1 MPTYD
6 YNCSDCGRLP
16 DLHRG
21 YDAYIIDCPYC
32 VVNTATRI
40 PVYRSQGVIFKGAG
54 FTKSTFPP
62 PPQTKA
68 DHQEVNELLGK
79 EMAERNYP
87 TDRVYDDL
95 RKNRA
100 ENADGH
106 IGIDYS
112 QMPKKI

>member
-1 MPTYD
+1 MMPIYD
-6 YNCSDCGRLP
+6 YNCPNCGRLVNILRRYDDYTIPCP
-16 DLHRG
+16 DCGDR
-21 YDAYIIDCPYC
+21 AE
-32 VVNTATRI
+32 RI
-40 PVYRSQGVIFKGAG
+40 PVYRSQGVIFKGSG
-54 FTKSTFPP
+54 FTKSTLPP
-62 PPQTKA
+62 KPSTIA
-68 DHQEVNELLGK
+68 EHQEVNEMLGK

-112 QMPKKI
+112 KMPDKI

>member
-1 MPTYD
+1 MPLYD
-6 YNCSDCGRLP
+6 YSCPECGRLCNIYQ
-16 DLHRG
+16 G
-21 YDAYIIDCPYC
+21 YDAYTITCPEC
-32 VVNTATRI
+32 GGTADRI
-40 PVYRSQGVIFKGAG
+40 PVYRDQGVIFKGSG

-62 PPQTKA
+62 PPQTIGE
-68 DHQEVNELLGK
+68 HQEVNDLLSK

-112 QMPKKI
+112 KMPDKI